1 MLNPGIDRSL
11 YVNLAKKLKEGEN
24 GKMDKPKDFEGHC
37 DYCGKSGKKATAKNL
52 NGITLLSP
60 DERWI
65 CDSCLKRM
73 MKNIPVSL

>member
-1 MLNPGIDRSL
+1 
-11 YVNLAKKLKEGEN
+11 
-24 GKMDKPKDFEGHC
+24 MDKPKDFEGHC